1 MRNPLESG
9 HSRLPRIRGIL
20 VAFLVIVGL
29 SVSVSHTMAAATR
42 AYAGIVVDAKS
53 GKTLYQSAA
62 DAARYPASVTKV
74 MTLYILFEELK
85 AGRMT
90 LNTRMKVSK
99 HAAAAVPTKL
109 GLSAGKT
116 IKVEDAIK
124 ALVTLSAND
133 IARVI
138 AESISGT
145 ESAFARR
152 MTKTA
157 RALGMSRTTY
167 KNASGLPNSSQVT
180 TARDQA
186 RLGIAIY
193 EHFPNYYKYFQTRAF
208 KYGGRTYGNHNRLLG
223 AVPGVDGIKTGYIR
237 ASGYNLLTAARKDN
251 RHIVVVG
258 FGFDTGA
265 SRNAKVEALVRKYL
279 PKARS
284 GTYLATA
291 KIPTPGSGI
300 IMVGNAQPAPLPSF
314 RRFDQSPPIPAPPIA
329 IAYAPTPDTMTPP
342 ATVAAAPMPEPLS
355 PPTGIAAATMVAE
368 AAPASA
374 PRPEAARPLEVIGAW
389 ISTTLRLDANSGTP
403 LPPAA
408 IDGPMPPMAV
418 GAAQPNGAIDLL
430 TSGSIGNA
438 ATEMTDEG
446 EFGWV
451 VQIGAAP
458 SQSGA
463 ETLLASV
470 AKSGKLGDFRRYVE
484 RFERNGQVFFRARI
498 SGFSGRDQAR
508 NACESLKQINMNC
521 LAMQG

>member
-1 MRNPLESG
+1 MRNPFDSG
-9 HSRLPRIRGIL
+9 QSRLLRIRSIL
-20 VAFLVIVGL
+20 VAFLVIVGFSL
-29 SVSVSHTMAAATR
+29 GATDAMAAAKR
-42 AYAGIVVDAKS
+42 AYAGIVIDAKS
-53 GKTLYQSAA
+53 GKTLYESAA

-74 MTLYILFEELK
+74 MTLYVLFEELK
-85 AGRMT
+85 AGRMS
-90 LNTRMKVSK
+90 LSTRMTVSK
-99 HAAAAVPTKL
+99 HASKAVPTKL

-145 ESAFARR
+145 ESQFAVR

-167 KNASGLPNSSQVT
+167 KNASGLPDSGQVT

-193 EHFPNYYKYFQTRAF
+193 EHFPDYYKYFQTRSF
-208 KYGGRTYGNHNRLLG
+208 RYGGRTYGNHNRLLG

-258 FGFDTGA
+258 FGFDSGA
-265 SRNAKVEALVRKYL
+265 ARNAKVEALVRKYL

-291 KIPTPGSGI
+291 RIPAPGSGG
-300 IMVGNAQPAPLPSF
+300 VRVANAQPAPFPSF
-314 RRFDQSPPIPAPPIA
+314 RRFEQSAPIPAPPLA
-329 IAYAPTPDTMTPP
+329 
-342 ATVAAAPMPEPLS
+342 VAAAPLPQPLA
-355 PPTGIAAATMVAE
+355 PPSGIEAATMVAT
-368 AAPASA
+368 ASA
-374 PRPEAARPLEVIGAW
+374 VPAPVTERPLDVVGAW
-389 ISTTLRLDANSGTP
+389 VSTTLKLDANTGNP
-403 LPPAA
+403 VPPAQ
-408 IDGPMPPMAV
+408 INGPTPPVAV
-418 GAAQPNGAIDLL
+418 GVAAPTNGAIDLL
-430 TSGSIGNA
+430 TSGSIGNQDE
-438 ATEMTDEG
+438 TTDEG
-446 EFGWV
+446 EIGWV

-463 ETLLASV
+463 ESLLAN
-470 AKSGKLGDFRRYVE
+470 AAETGQLIDYRRYVE

-498 SGFSGRDQAR
+498 AGFAGRDQAR
-508 NACESLKQINMNC
+508 QACENLKQINMSC

>member
-1 MRNPLESG
+1 MSM
-9 HSRLPRIRGIL
+9 SRLRAIL
-20 VAFLVIVGL
+20 AVPLVILLLAIGAGQ
-29 SVSVSHTMAAATR
+29 AAAGVPR

-53 GKTLYQSAA
+53 GKTLYESAA

-74 MTLYILFEELK
+74 MTLYVLFEELK
-85 AGRMT
+85 AGRMS
-90 LNTRMKVSK
+90 LGTRMTVSK

-109 GLSAGKT
+109 GLGAGKT

-145 ESAFARR
+145 ESAFAQR

-167 KNASGLPNSSQVT
+167 ANASGLPDSRQVT

-193 EHFPNYYKYFQTRAF
+193 EHFPDYYKYFQTRSF

-223 AVPGVDGIKTGYIR
+223 SVPGVDGIKTGYIR

-265 SRNAKVEALVRKYL
+265 SRNAKVESLVRKYL

-291 KIPTPGSGI
+291 RIPVPGSGGYFAAVADAVPDPI
-300 IMVGNAQPAPLPSF
+300 PDF
-314 RRFDQSPPIPAPPIA
+314 RRLYETAPVPSPTIAVASAPVPL
-329 IAYAPTPDTMTPP
+329 
-342 ATVAAAPMPEPLS
+342 VAPMPQPLA
-355 PPTGIAAATMVAE
+355 PPTGIAAANQVA
-368 AAPASA
+368 AADA
-374 PRPEAARPLEVIGAW
+374 PRPAEARPLDVIGAW
-389 ISTTLRLDANSGTP
+389 ISTTLRLDTNTGGGPT
-403 LPPAA
+403 PPAA
-408 IDGPMPPMAV
+408 IGGPTPPLAV
-418 GAAQPNGAIDLL
+418 GASDNPGAIDLL
-430 TSGSIGNA
+430 TSGAIGDA
-438 ATEMTDEG
+438 EGTDTG
-446 EFGWV
+446 EIGWV

-458 SQSGA
+458 NQAGA
-463 ETLLASV
+463 ESLLADAAGV
-470 AKSGKLGDFRRYVE
+470 KRIADMRRYVE
-484 RFERNGQVFFRARI
+484 RFERNGQVFYRARI
-498 SGFSGRDQAR
+498 AGFADRDQAR
-508 NACESLKQINMNC
+508 ATCEALKDIKMSC